1 MAVSTSVSVN
11 DNMSAAF
18 ANITMSI
25 NACLG
30 AFMDMQQATDESTCK
45 SAVFCKLTVNSRSI
59 CSKMKR
65 LLQIY
70 RHLKQLCF
78 VNCLQPF

>member
-30 AFMDMQQATDESTCK
+30 AFMDMQQA
-45 SAVFCKLTVNSRSI
+45 SAEGFHAC
-59 CSKMKR
+59 
-65 LLQIY
+65 LLY
-70 RHLKQLCF
+70 TSDAADD
-78 VNCLQPF
+78 